1 MNKALENAWAGLTL
15 AAMLAATYLVF
26 MWVPNEKVMGVVQ
39 KIFYFHVSSAWIG
52 FFAFFVVFLAGI
64 MYLKTRDYKW
74 DWIGSASAEIGV
86 VFTTIVLLTGPIWG
100 RSAWGAWWTWD
111 PRLTTTLVLW
121 FIYASYLLVRS
132 ALDQEEKRARFS
144 AILGIVG
151 FLDVPLVWFSIRW
164 WRWTIHPNIIES
176 GGKLA
181 ISPKMQVTLMV
192 SLLAFTC
199 LYFYL
204 LPKVIRLAKHQ
215 SLLREMKEAIRGRL
229 TG

>member
-1 MNKALENAWAGLTL
+1 MNKTLENVWAGVTML
-15 AAMLAATYLVF
+15 AMFAATYLVF
-26 MWVPNEKVMGVVQ
+26 IWVPNEKIMGVVQ

-52 FFAFFVVFLAGI
+52 FFAFFVVFIAGI
-64 MYLKTRDYKW
+64 MYLKTRDSKW
-74 DWIGSASAEIGV
+74 DWVGSASAEIGV

-121 FIYASYLLVRS
+121 FVYVAYLLMRS
-132 ALDQEEKRARFS
+132 ALDQEEQRARLS
-144 AILGIVG
+144 AVLGIVG

-164 WRWTIHPNIIES
+164 WQWTIHPNIIES

-192 SLLAFTC
+192 SLLAFTS

-204 LPKVIRLAKHQ
+204 LPQVIRLARHR
-215 SLLREMKEAIRGRL
+215 SRLREIKEAIRGNL
-229 TG
+229 T

>member
-1 MNKALENAWAGLTL
+1 MF
-15 AAMLAATYLVF
+15 AMLAATYLVF
-26 MWVPNEKVMGVVQ
+26 IWVPNEKIMGVVQ

-52 FFAFFVVFLAGI
+52 FFAFFVVFIAGI
-64 MYLKTRDYKW
+64 MYLKTRDSKW
-74 DWIGSASAEIGV
+74 DWVGSASAEIGV

-121 FIYASYLLVRS
+121 FVYVAYLLMRS
-132 ALDQEEKRARFS
+132 ALDQEEQRARLS
-144 AILGIVG
+144 AVLGIVG

-164 WRWTIHPNIIES
+164 WQWTIHPNIIES

-192 SLLAFTC
+192 SLLAFTS

-204 LPKVIRLAKHQ
+204 LPQVIRLARHR
-215 SLLREMKEAIRGRL
+215 SRLREIKEAIRGNL
-229 TG
+229 T